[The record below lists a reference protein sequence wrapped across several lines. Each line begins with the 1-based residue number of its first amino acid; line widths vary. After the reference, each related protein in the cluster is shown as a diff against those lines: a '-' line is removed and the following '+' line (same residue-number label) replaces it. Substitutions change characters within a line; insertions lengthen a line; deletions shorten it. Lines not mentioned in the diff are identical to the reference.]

1 MCIKQTP
8 TFDFLIRSIAFGFCR
23 AKISLIIATSISMTS
38 FITSG
43 LYVSIEIAI
52 SEIFFIASIIGTILF
67 NSSSVLTGSDPGRV
81 DSPPISMIS
90 TPSSIILSARFKAAL
105 ESKYIPPSEN
115 ESGVIFKIPIT
126 SGRFK
131 SKECLFN

>member
-1 MCIKQTP
+1 M
-8 TFDFLIRSIAFGFCR
+8 
-23 AKISLIIATSISMTS
+23 SLIIATSISMTS

-52 SEIFFIASIIGTILF
+52 SAIFFIASIIGTILF